1 MTTGK
6 QVIEAVR
13 KKLTKGGVKPKD
25 RQVADYLGM
34 HAVQLSAYQDDTALT
49 PLKIAN
55 LIERA
60 VDAERHRIF
69 TDPISPIVEFYPL
82 DAQINERGRT
92 NYELFNVKVAGEVLP
107 YRQGVKDAL
116 RNAVGVYVFYD
127 SRGRALYVGQA
138 KRQPLWD
145 EMKAAFNRD
154 RRDLQMLRRVNHD
167 ETAKEF
173 RPYEEKRRKLL
184 QRSVFLSDI
193 ARYFTAYKVHLDL
206 IDEVEALMIRAFAN
220 DLLNQKME
228 DFAKAAR
235 RAAKEYVSD

>member
-1 MTTGK
+1 MATGR
-6 QVIEAVR
+6 QVINAVR
-13 KKLTKGGVKPKD
+13 KKLTKRGEAPKD
-25 RQVADYLGM
+25 WQVAKYLGM
-34 HAVQLSAYQDDTALT
+34 HTTQLSAYQDDAVLT

-60 VDAERHRIF
+60 VEAERRQVL
-69 TDPISPIVEFYPL
+69 TDPISPVVEFYPL
-82 DAQINERGRT
+82 DAQINERGKT
-92 NYELFNVKVAGEVLP
+92 NYELFNVKVAGEVNA
-107 YRQGVKDAL
+107 YRQGVKEAL
-116 RNAVGVYVFYD
+116 KNAVGVYVFYD

-138 KRQPLWD
+138 KRQSLWE

-154 RRDLQMLRRVNHD
+154 RRDLQMLRRVSHD

-184 QRSVFLSDI
+184 QRSVFLIDLAI
-193 ARYFTAYKVHLDL
+193 YFTAYKVHPDL

-228 DFAKAAR
+228 DFAKATR
-235 RAAKEYVSD
+235 RAAKELA